1 MDPLGTPAGDPKCC
15 PSYPPLLFGYPPS
28 SQPWWSAVTLS
39 QSFLLLPG
47 LGDGACISWSYDC
60 PHGPQSVSTGRWG
73 KSLEPGTRSHWW
85 ALMASHSGQCLLGGG
100 SRHGCVTF
108 LLPTFLHLDV
118 RVQNPESMSRISPPE
133 VGVHYK
139 CTVTRVS
146 TSASHRRGRLC
157 LEPQLCACV
166 CIHIRIKVLRVPVCA
181 HACVL

>member
-1 MDPLGTPAGDPKCC
+1 M
-15 PSYPPLLFGYPPS
+15 
-28 SQPWWSAVTLS
+28 
-39 QSFLLLPG
+39 
-47 LGDGACISWSYDC
+47 
-60 PHGPQSVSTGRWG
+60 
-73 KSLEPGTRSHWW
+73 
-85 ALMASHSGQCLLGGG
+85 
-100 SRHGCVTF
+100 TF

-166 CIHIRIKVLRVPVCA
+166 CVHSRIKVLRVHVSLFVHMHVFCECAYVC
-181 HACVL
+181 VFV